1 MRTKIQINQI
11 APNCNWTD
19 CLKSQVNYNQNLD
32 SKFRKNISTEMNT
45 RIKSIYSNFDI
56 LKKELEADSADLD
69 KDLLKTAYSDI
80 KKLESSLDSVVTD
93 ICSKIVYQEE
103 FENS

>member
-1 MRTKIQINQI
+1 M
-11 APNCNWTD
+11 
-19 CLKSQVNYNQNLD
+19 NYNQSLA
-32 SKFRKNISTEMNT
+32 SMMNT
-45 RIKSIYSNFDI
+45 RLISIYSNFDI

-69 KDLLKTAYSDI
+69 QDLLKTAYSDI

-93 ICSKIVYQEE
+93 ICSKIVYQEK

>member
-1 MRTKIQINQI
+1 M
-11 APNCNWTD
+11 
-19 CLKSQVNYNQNLD
+19 NYNQSLA
-32 SKFRKNISTEMNT
+32 SMMNT
-45 RIKSIYSNFDI
+45 RLNSIYSNFDI

-69 KDLLKTAYSDI
+69 QDLLKTAYSDV
-80 KKLESSLDSVVTD
+80 KNLESSLDSVVTD